1 MTCKYK
7 KMAILGGTF
16 DPIHIGHLMIAQQA
30 CNNFEL
36 NKIIFMP
43 AGIPPHKEK
52 MKITASRHRLE
63 MVKIAINDNPLFT
76 ISQWELN
83 KKRKSYTVDTLKYFE
98 NQNIAQEI
106 YFIIGADSLYDMF
119 NWKNP
124 DYLLNHSNFIV
135 AARSGYSLEKTFKDQ
150 RFRDYEDNIHFLNNF
165 KLDISSSMIRKQ
177 IKNNFPVKYLL
188 PDEVIDYIHTN
199 DLYKGD

>member
-1 MTCKYK
+1 
-7 KMAILGGTF
+7 
-16 DPIHIGHLMIAQQA
+16 
-30 CNNFEL
+30 
-36 NKIIFMP
+36 MP

>member
-188 PDEVIDYIHTN
+188 PDEVIDYIHSN
-199 DLYKGD
+199 ALYKGD